1 MLVDARSGA
10 WLRRYLPAAEPRSRL
25 ICLPHA
31 GGSASYFLPV
41 TRALGAETDVLAV
54 QYPGRQDRRGEPL
67 VATIGELA
75 DRIFEVLRPLADL
88 PLVLFGHSMGA
99 TAAFEVAV
107 RLEAAGLQAA
117 VLFAS
122 GRRAPSTHR
131 IERVHTLDDD
141 GLLADLRKLGGTD
154 LAVLDGDPELRQMVL
169 PAIRS
174 DYRAAETY
182 RWVPGPPLTC
192 PVIALRGTED
202 PRASEAETLAWQRHT
217 TGGFAMRSFPGGHF
231 FLRDHAVEINRLIG
245 ERLAGVAARQP
256 VPPVP

>member
-1 MLVDARSGA
+1 VA
-10 WLRRYLPAAEPRSRL
+10 
-25 ICLPHA
+25 
-31 GGSASYFLPV
+31 
-41 TRALGAETDVLAV
+41 RALGAKTDVLAV

-75 DRIFEVLRPLADL
+75 DQIFEVLRPQADL
-88 PLVLFGHSMGA
+88 PLVLFGRSM
-99 TAAFEVAV
+99 
-107 RLEAAGLQAA
+107 
-117 VLFAS
+117 
-122 GRRAPSTHR
+122 P
-131 IERVHTLDDD
+131 
-141 GLLADLRKLGGTD
+141 
-154 LAVLDGDPELRQMVL
+154 

-182 RWVPGPPLTC
+182 RWAPGPPLTC

-231 FLRDHAVEINRLIG
+231 FLSNHAAEINRLIG

-256 VPPVP
+256 VDPVP